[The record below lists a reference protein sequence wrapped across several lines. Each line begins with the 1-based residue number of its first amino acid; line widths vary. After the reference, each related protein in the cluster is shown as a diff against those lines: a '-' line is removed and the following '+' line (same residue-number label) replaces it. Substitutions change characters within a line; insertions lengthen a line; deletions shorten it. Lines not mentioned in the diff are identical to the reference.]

1 MKKLFNVR
9 ILGIFIL
16 CLSMAISSSAFA
28 ADKYVGKITRIK
40 GEIRL
45 KSDKR
50 IQSGKWLRVK
60 RAGVRIFNGDEIRSL
75 AGETEI
81 TFNDGSVL
89 KIKKNTHFKVEER
102 LTKKSFFSF
111 VSRNTINRNI
121 KVFFGSLW
129 AKVVPK
135 KGKWTSFESKSAV
148 AGIRGTTV
156 SLSVDSDGNMQFKC
170 DEGFVEIASPDG
182 RVILKMNSGKEV
194 SISTRPGGKSYIEV
208 IKGEVEVKS
217 GNTTVK
223 MSKYDEVEIGT
234 KNGETSI
241 YASKGSV
248 DVEFYGHIAKLDAGD
263 AITYD
268 STAGLTVTGGSVSVT
283 KPDGSTQE
291 VKKGDSLTTGQET
304 ETASS
309 KTDAGDSADEEYE
322 EYEEDE
328 EDEDALEVVDDP
340 IPVETDLP
348 PSQSNP

>member
-28 ADKYVGKITRIK
+28 ADKYVGKITRTK

-111 VSRNTINRNI
+111 VLPNTINRNI

-148 AGIRGTTV
+148 AGIKGTTV
-156 SLSVDSDGNMQFKC
+156 SLYVDSRGDMQFSNKK
-170 DEGFVEIASPDG
+170 GNVELAKHDG
-182 RVILKMNSGKEV
+182 SFILKVDSGRDVLFKQEE
-194 SISTRPGGKSYIEV
+194 GGKTLVESVKGDMTLYSDNVDIKLSSKDAIIFDFDTEDDKTVVDV
-208 IKGEVEVKS
+208 I
-217 GNTTVK
+217 N
-223 MSKYDEVEIGT
+223 
-234 KNGETSI
+234 
-241 YASKGSV
+241 GSV
-248 DVEFYGHIAKLDAGD
+248 DVRIDDYTAKLNSGD
-263 AITYD
+263 GISLD
-268 STAGLTVTGGSVSVT
+268 SIGDLSVT
-283 KPDGSTQE
+283 SGTVKVINPDGSTTDMQT
-291 VKKGDSLTTGQET
+291 GDTLTTGKET
-304 ETASS
+304 D
-309 KTDAGDSADEEYE
+309 KTPERYAGGTEDDDEEE
-322 EYEEDE
+322 E
-328 EDEDALEVVDDP
+328 EDALEVVDDP